1 MKKIIQ
7 AEEVA
12 MLGITIYALYLLKAD
27 WWIYLL
33 LFCGPDISMLGYAAG
48 NKAGAISYNLFHH
61 KAIAVAIFLIGL
73 ILQNNWFEFT
83 GLILFG
89 HSCMDRMLGYG
100 LKYFTGFHFTHLG
113 QIGRVKSNALL
124 NKTSTTIK

>member
-1 MKKIIQ
+1 
-7 AEEVA
+7 
-12 MLGITIYALYLLKAD
+12 
-27 WWIYLL
+27 
-33 LFCGPDISMLGYAAG
+33 MLGYAAG

-73 ILQNNWFEFT
+73 ILQNHWLELT

-100 LKYFTGFHFTHLG
+100 LKYFT
-113 QIGRVKSNALL
+113 
-124 NKTSTTIK
+124 